1 MYRAYQKPSAG
12 LVTWVLSHVVIS
24 ARGISTCRE
33 GGIEGGRRIEQLL
46 PEGDDVIVL
55 YGTKHAEV
63 HCQTI
68 VKGLLMQVEFGD
80 VVTQIVVLDGRR
92 RNWLA
97 LSMWRFRLHLWGCHR
112 SSC

>member
-12 LVTWVLSHVVIS
+12 LVTRVLSQVVVERTHIGGYREYGGV
-24 ARGISTCRE
+24 AIRLVDGIRT
-33 GGIEGGRRIEQLL
+33 
-46 PEGDDVIVL
+46 
-55 YGTKHAEV
+55 
-63 HCQTI
+63 QTI

-97 LSMWRFRLHLWGCHR
+97 LSMWGFRLHLWGCHR